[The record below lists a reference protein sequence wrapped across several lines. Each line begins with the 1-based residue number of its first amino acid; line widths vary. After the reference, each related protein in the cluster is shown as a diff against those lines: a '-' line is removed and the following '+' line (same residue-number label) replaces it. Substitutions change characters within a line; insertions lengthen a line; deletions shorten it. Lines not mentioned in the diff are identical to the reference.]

1 MNFGFGIPI
10 RGPLANMESISEIVK
25 GGEELGFNI
34 VTVSDHIVV
43 PHSIESTYPYNESGE
58 FDGQE

>member
-1 MNFGFGIPI
+1 MNLGFGIPI

-34 VTVSDHIVV
+34 VTVSAHIVV
-43 PHSIESTYPYNESGE
+43 PHSINPTYPYNEL
-58 FDGQE
+58 